1 MSMLSR
7 LFSRGAAADARTSD
21 SQAWLQKATHQ
32 AADQVINTVGQQLRG
47 ARRSLQTAETPAW
60 TASWSTTAGN
70 INDLLAQQLPIIR
83 DRSRGLAR
91 NDEWA
96 ARYLL
101 QLEDNVLGPRGIA
114 LQMRLRNAAGKFDTD
129 ANAAYE
135 AFFAR
140 WCKRGNCET
149 SGKLDWREVEA
160 MLLICEEQC
169 GEVLYQLRPGRG
181 PFGFQIRLLDP
192 TLLDVNLRRNWQG
205 RRVRMGI
212 EIDDDGAP
220 VAYWLRM
227 SKAGDAASSSD
238 VMAVGRHV
246 RVPAEQIRHHFVST
260 EIDQLRGVPGL
271 SIGARRLWQ
280 LHDFEESAAVATSN
294 AAKREGF
301 FFSPDG
307 NAPPG
312 MADHIVSTVLA
323 AAAAEGKTLTAEEV
337 AALQASATKYAT
349 TMPGQFDTLPVGYD
363 FKPFESKWP
372 DISAEGHIKSQV
384 RAWSAARGVSYHT
397 LGNDLESVNY
407 SSAQVGIGDERQH
420 FKVRQRRLISWLHA
434 DVIEHVL
441 KRAALYQPGVK
452 ASRLDEALASVQ
464 WLPRTWPPI
473 DVLKKAEAD
482 DIALRNKSTTRR
494 QIWQDEGKDPDDM
507 TIEVLEEEKT
517 FGALDAPATAG
528 TAKRSARHDDAER
541 DELGGGASVAL
552 FTHRNKRP
560 AADGG

>member
-1 MSMLSR
+1 MNMFSR
-7 LFSRGAAADARTSD
+7 LFGNRAADTTSNETN
-21 SQAWLQKATHQ
+21 AWLQKATHH
-32 AADQVINTVGQQLRG
+32 AVEQVVQNTSAQLRT

-60 TASWSTTAGN
+60 TASWSTTAGD
-70 INDLLAQQLPIIR
+70 INDLLSRQLAIIR
-83 DRSRGLAR
+83 DRSKGLAR

-101 QLEDNVLGPRGIA
+101 QLEDNVLGERGIE
-114 LQMRLRNAAGKFDTD
+114 LQMRLRNAAGEFDTP
-129 ANAAYE
+129 ANSALE
-135 AFFAR
+135 AFFVR
-140 WCKRGNCET
+140 WGKRGNCET
-149 SGKLDWREVEA
+149 SGKLSWREVEA
-160 MLLICEEQC
+160 LVLLCEEQC

-181 PFGFQIRLLDP
+181 PLGFQIRLLDP
-192 TLLDVNLRRNWQG
+192 GLLDVNLRRDWQG

-212 EIDDDGAP
+212 EIDDDGGP

-227 SKAGDAASSSD
+227 ARAGDGASNSD
-238 VMAVGRHV
+238 IVTVGRHV
-246 RVPAEQIRHHFVST
+246 RVPADQIRHRYVAT

-312 MADHIVSTVLA
+312 IADHIVNSVLA
-323 AAAAEGKTLTAEEV
+323 AAAAEGKTLSSDEV
-337 AALQASATKYAT
+337 AGLMATATKYAT
-349 TMPGQFDTLPVGYD
+349 TMPGQFDTLPVGYE

-420 FKVRQRRLISWLHA
+420 FRVRQRRLIRWLHA
-434 DVIEHVL
+434 EVIEHVL

-452 ASRLDEALASVQ
+452 ATRLEESLAAVE
-464 WLPRTWPPI
+464 WLPRTWPAI

-494 QIWQDEGKDPDDM
+494 RIWLADGLDPDDM
-507 TIEVLEEEKT
+507 ASEVAEDEKK
-517 FGALDAPATAG
+517 FGRLDAPATAG
-528 TAKRSARHDDAER
+528 TATRSQRHDAAEAGEGDR
-541 DELGGGASVAL
+541 PRGARL
-552 FTHRNKRP
+552 
-560 AADGG
+560 AAVGS